1 MLGTIFGGLS
11 GAGGRFT
18 GVDFL
23 HQGLMAVGGS
33 IIIATYIFAH
43 SHLTKNKT
51 IIKFTTTAVVGLV
64 LQSIL
69 GQSLYWGWGIADS
82 VGLHYG
88 LSVLVLASTAAGA
101 SFIFIADKPVEEQA
115 LRYPTRFSRQ
125 AGWLIGMVLVVLVSG
140 VWLANSG
147 ASGLCDGWP
156 LCNQGLPSSTRAL
169 IPFVHRLFVGVV
181 GIFLIRFALEAW
193 KKQRTQRLILT
204 SANSAAL
211 LYVAQGFIGALG
223 SIGAYTPSLVVLHE
237 ITATVLVIVSI
248 ILVISLGIR
257 QRTDEEESAD
267 SKLALDRSQR
277 LKDFITLNKPIVVS
291 LLLATT
297 LGGMVIG
304 YRGFP
309 PLGITLVTLFSGA
322 LAAGGSSA
330 INQFID
336 LDIDSQ
342 MTRTA
347 KRPIPAGR
355 LTPAEGLAFGVSAL
369 IISFYMMA
377 GLVNMLAAILT
388 LIGMVYYVYLYSIV
402 LKRRSV
408 QNIVIGGGAG
418 AIPPMVGWAA
428 ATGSL
433 DLTAGFLF
441 LIIFLW
447 TPPHFWA
454 LALTRQNEYAAAGV
468 PMMPVARGEDAT
480 RKLIF
485 EYTLVLIGTTLL
497 MWALGLAGWVYL
509 IGAVV
514 LGGYLTWL
522 AWQVWKSG
530 RNRVYYRM
538 YRHSNYYLLLLF
550 VVLAVDSML

>member
-11 GAGGRFT
+11 GAGGWFI

-23 HQGLMAVGGS
+23 HQGLMAIGGS
-33 IIIATYIFAH
+33 IVLAAYIFAY
-43 SHLTKNKT
+43 SHFTKSKPLLIFST
-51 IIKFTTTAVVGLV
+51 ITVVGLMV
-64 LQSIL
+64 QAIL
-69 GQSLYWGWGIADS
+69 GQSIYWGWGIS
-82 VGLHYG
+82 GLVGLHYS
-88 LSVLVLASTAAGA
+88 LSVIILTATAASA
-101 SFIFIADKPVEEQA
+101 SLIFIADKPLSEQT

-125 AGWLIGMVLVVLVSG
+125 AGWLVGLVLIVLVSG
-140 VWLANSG
+140 VWLASSG
-147 ASGLCDGWP
+147 TSGLCDGWP
-156 LCNQGLPSSTRAL
+156 LCNQGLFSVEAL
-169 IPFVHRLFVGVV
+169 IPLGHRALVGIV
-181 GIFLIRFALEAW
+181 GIFLLRFALDAW
-193 KKQRTQRLILT
+193 KRQRTQRLILT
-204 SANSAAL
+204 TANSMAL
-211 LYVAQGFIGALG
+211 LYIAQGFIGAMGVVGKYSPAL
-223 SIGAYTPSLVVLHE
+223 IVLHE
-237 ITATVLVIVSI
+237 ITASVLVIVSV
-248 ILVISLGIR
+248 ILVVSLGIR
-257 QRTDEEESAD
+257 QRTEEEELAD
-267 SKLALDRSQR
+267 SKLALDRVQR
-277 LKDFITLNKPIVVS
+277 FKDFIALNKPIVVS

-297 LGGMVIG
+297 LGGMIIG
-304 YRGFP
+304 YHGFP
-309 PLGITLVTLFSGA
+309 PLGITIVTLISGA
-322 LAAGGSSA
+322 LAAGGSGA

-336 LDIDSQ
+336 QDIDSQ
-342 MTRTA
+342 MSRTS
-347 KRPIPAGR
+347 KRPIPSGR

-369 IISFYMMA
+369 IISFYLMA

-454 LALTRQNEYAAAGV
+454 LALTRKNEYATAGV

-480 RKLIF
+480 RKMIF
-485 EYTLVLIGTTLL
+485 SYTLILIGVTIS
-497 MWALGLAGWVYL
+497 MWFLGLAGWVYL
-509 IGAVV
+509 IGAVL
-514 LGGYLTWL
+514 LGAYLIWL
-522 AWQVWKSG
+522 AWQVWKEG